1 MITISHRL
9 QTVMDSDKILVIIS
23 FLNSNYKIKSPL
35 FNFKC
40 LSNGQLINY
49 GRPYD
54 LLQDNNSILYDFVHQ
69 LCKDEEKR
77 LLEIAKKHADGEQ
90 YLTKQNLSSENED
103 ELINADESEPF
114 LRFNQKKI
122 HFE

>member
-1 MITISHRL
+1 MITIAHIL

-69 LCKDEEKR
+69 LGKDEEKR
-77 LLEIAKKHADGEQ
+77 LLEIAKKHATAIADGEQ
-90 YLTKQNLSSENED
+90 YLTKQKLSSKNED
-103 ELINADESEPF
+103 ELINAEESEPF
-114 LRFNQKKI
+114 I
-122 HFE
+122 A